1 VAHTFALNICPKK
14 TRALYTPLLII
25 IQIFS
30 LVADKLMEYDL
41 NINQCEKNLEKA
53 RLERPP
59 SYSIVLDNID
69 IMVHSA
75 DITSDNQNKDY
86 HWCNHNAVL
95 DRINP
100 IEDDCKPKQS
110 LSDTPNITFVPSLKE
125 QFEIIN
131 DLVIMVARVLVEHFK
146 EFQSFKNVVPK
157 HIKHKY
163 WEEMKKKSEKVTECI
178 CTLVLFY
185 AIFSS
190 MATY

>member
-1 VAHTFALNICPKK
+1 
-14 TRALYTPLLII
+14 
-25 IQIFS
+25 
-30 LVADKLMEYDL
+30 MEYDL
-41 NINQCEKNLEKA
+41 NVEQCEKNLEKA

-59 SYSIVLDNID
+59 SYSIVLDNFD

-75 DITSDNQNKDY
+75 DMTSDHQNKDY

-125 QFEIIN
+125 QSEIIN
-131 DLVIMVARVLVEHFK
+131 DLVIMVARVLVEHFN

-157 HIKHKY
+157 GRCENPECRNI
-163 WEEMKKKSEKVTECI
+163 TEYGGI
-178 CTLVLFY
+178 SRNMAEYHGIWRNITEYHNIFPEYTGTSQYFPMVAMRLF
-185 AIFSS
+185 IN
-190 MATY
+190 MDV